1 MVGNRSKITS
11 SNCAIACLTMQPKI
25 IKVSDASATME
36 FEGESPIVTE
46 EEVLSILSKK
56 LSRDFDMV
64 KYNLRPLNSTNGFLG
79 LYYEL
84 TALVKIDEAATEH
97 KFFLKTQPLKHSPQ
111 YEFLVEA
118 NHFQKELTMYGKI
131 IPRMKTGKNQASWSA
146 ECYLARDDLIVMD
159 DLSALQY
166 AMPDKYAPFDYNH
179 CAVLLQTLARLHSGF
194 FVIED
199 KLKSEGK
206 TLFEV
211 YGHVLDEPLFNGS
224 DISRRYRASCVLGTR
239 SLIDLLRDELT
250 EEQRAEFKERVEPW
264 CDNFPAILSP
274 STKYRNVICHR
285 DLWANNMM
293 LKYDE
298 SGNPQHCCLIDLQF
312 ARYGT
317 PAIDCVISLHLI
329 TDRETRDKHGES
341 LLRVYHRT
349 FEEELRNA
357 GLDARDCLEWST
369 FLKSCEETKPTA
381 LVYAIL
387 NQPVTMLDP
396 DTCSEQFIESP
407 ELLNESLYNDR
418 SALVCG
424 QFLSVQ
430 PYRERI
436 TEALLEAYELLPNYV
451 ASQL

>member
-1 MVGNRSKITS
+1 MKTKQVEASLKS
-11 SNCAIACLTMQPKI
+11 EAVEAPVLTI
-25 IKVSDASATME
+25 
-36 FEGESPIVTE
+36 
-46 EEVLSILSKK
+46 EEVLTIMRKK
-56 LSRDFDMV
+56 VTGSFDLV
-64 KYNLRPLNSTNGFLG
+64 EYNLRVINKTNGFMG
-79 LYYEL
+79 LYRAL
-84 TALVKIDEAATEH
+84 TTVVKVNGATGVDH
-97 KFFLKTQPLKHSPQ
+97 FFLKAKPLKHSPQ
-111 YEFLVEA
+111 YEFLVES
-118 NHFQKELTMYGKI
+118 NHFLKELTMDGKI

-146 ECYLARDDLIVMD
+146 ECYLTRDDLIVMD

-179 CAVLLQTLARLHSGF
+179 CAVLLQTLARLHSGS
-194 FVIED
+194 FVLED

-206 TLFEV
+206 ILFEV

-329 TDRETRDKHGES
+329 TDRKTRDKHGES
-341 LLRVYHRT
+341 FLRVYHQT
-349 FEEELRNA
+349 FEEELINA
-357 GLDARDCLEWST
+357 GLDARDCFEWST
-369 FLKSCEETKPTA
+369 FLKSCEETKPIA